1 MNLPFSLMLKL
12 FQSLCMFQLACLGM
26 ACSTIQRNWFHPSA
40 TIGQTGGQDSKS
52 SMVYLCGVQ
61 RSCPPLTGQSIPLAM
76 PRATVYVCLLYRV
89 YGLIS
94 GSDTYEAHN
103 NCRIHSSPVTSDCQR
118 LARRVV
124 SWKRLVS
131 LRMALIHSL
140 ERIDIISLDQ
150 TPKIASLSRQLWVH
164 KCTLSS
170 CM

>member
-1 MNLPFSLMLKL
+1 
-12 FQSLCMFQLACLGM
+12 
-26 ACSTIQRNWFHPSA
+26 
-40 TIGQTGGQDSKS
+40 
-52 SMVYLCGVQ
+52 
-61 RSCPPLTGQSIPLAM
+61 M

-103 NCRIHSSPVTSDCQR
+103 NCRIRFSPVTSDCQR

-140 ERIDIISLDQ
+140 EPQDRLTI
-150 TPKIASLSRQLWVH
+150 
-164 KCTLSS
+164 
-170 CM
+170 